1 MVGVNY
7 ADRTDVITKPTQK
20 STNESN
26 KPLTDEEKQAIL
38 ENIQSGNSVNS
49 TSLNNSYLSINE
61 PTFYA
66 LSDFVK
72 KKYGEGAVVGNV
84 VWDIKNTLFFWDFQK
99 IESVTFDVY
108 LKITFPK

>member
-7 ADRTDVITKPTQK
+7 AEKTDVITKPTQN

-49 TSLNNSYLSINE
+49 ASLNNSYLSINE

-66 LSDFVK
+66 LSEFVK
-72 KKYGEGAVVGNV
+72 KKYGKDAVVGNV
-84 VWDIKNTLFFWDFQK
+84 VWDVKNTLFFWNSQS

-108 LKITFPK
+108 LKR